1 MYEAVW
7 LVERHLIQ
15 GEVVERLERDRVHR
29 RLNLLDQLERISVL
43 VWSAAANFLS
53 NPAAPLRQR
62 PDAGP
67 KQECKVCD
75 FLGTETSSDSS
86 HQGASLISTSL
97 RYFLATGDCLY
108 FLLFVKAGSLCC
120 DCAALKKMFME
131 VWLIKPTAFIRPVG
145 TV

>member
-7 LVERHLIQ
+7 LVERDLIQ

-29 RLNLLDQLERISVL
+29 RLNLLDQLERLSVP

-86 HQGASLISTSL
+86 HQGASLISTQPQVLSHY
-97 RYFLATGDCLY
+97 RR
-108 FLLFVKAGSLCC
+108 LFVLPPICQSWIFVL
-120 DCAALKKMFME
+120 
-131 VWLIKPTAFIRPVG
+131 
-145 TV
+145 